1 MSPSIAPEP
10 PCAPDVL
17 ALLEQSDAYMASL
30 YPPESNQMLDA
41 DALARAHVRFFV
53 ARRAAAAPATEDRG
67 AARPPAAPGS
77 GMGSGTEPAR
87 GTALGC
93 GALVLGGDGSAEI
106 KRLFVSE
113 AARGCGLGRM
123 LLRRLEACAMQEGV
137 HTLRLETGIHQPE
150 AHGLYE
156 SSGYVRR
163 GPFGIYGPD
172 PLCVFYEKRLP
183 QPAR

>member
-1 MSPSIAPEP
+1 MSAPVVQILPERP
-10 PCAPDVL
+10 GAPDVL
-17 ALLEQSDAYMASL
+17 ELLALSDAYMAAL
-30 YPPESNQMLDA
+30 YPPESNHMLDA
-41 DALARAHVRFFV
+41 QALSRDHVRFFV
-53 ARRAAAAPATEDRG
+53 ARGVLPGMVGQSQGGGGHPAG
-67 AARPPAAPGS
+67 L
-77 GMGSGTEPAR
+77 
-87 GTALGC
+87 ALGC
-93 GALVLGGDGSAEI
+93 IALVIEEDGCGEI
-106 KRLFVSE
+106 KRLFVRE
-113 AARGCGLGRM
+113 AARGLGLGRR
-123 LLRRLEACAMQEGV
+123 LLDCLEACAAQEGV